1 MQIELSTYQAMQTM
15 YATFDAAKDNYGLAS
30 RAERLPVA
38 EMYLGIA
45 KELTG
50 VTVILVN
57 LLSENKYY
65 VDQLQQ
71 QRRRAEYHV
80 MRLKQSETKADQ

>member
-1 MQIELSTYQAMQTM
+1 MQIELSMYQAMNTM

-30 RAERLPVA
+30 QAAKLPVA
-38 EMYLGIA
+38 EMYLTIA

-50 VTVILVN
+50 VMVILVN
-57 LLSENKYY
+57 LLSRNKHYI
-65 VDQLQQ
+65 DLLQQ

-80 MRLKQSETKADQ
+80 MRLKQSEIKADQ